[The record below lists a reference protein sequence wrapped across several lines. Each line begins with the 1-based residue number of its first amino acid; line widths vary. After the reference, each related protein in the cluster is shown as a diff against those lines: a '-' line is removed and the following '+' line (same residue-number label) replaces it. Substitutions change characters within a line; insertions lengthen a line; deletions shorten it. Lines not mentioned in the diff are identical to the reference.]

1 MTRKAPY
8 PEASNM
14 LVMILDVVPPSLRGE
29 ISRWLMPVDT
39 SVFVGRVSA
48 EVRDLLWSSTLERI
62 GSGRAVQIWQAK
74 GEQGFAIRAHN
85 LAQRS
90 LVDAEGLTFVAVQD
104 AAWKQA
110 VERYKLPVSEALSST
125 P

>member
-1 MTRKAPY
+1 
-8 PEASNM
+8 M

-29 ISRWLMPVDT
+29 ISRWLMPVDA

-48 EVRDLLWSSTLERI
+48 EVRDHLWTSTVQRI
-62 GSGRAVQIWQAK
+62 GSGRAMQIWQAK
-74 GEQGFAIRAHN
+74 GEQGFAIRGHN

-90 LVDAEGLTFVAVQD
+90 LVEAEGLTLVAVQD

-110 VERYKLPVSEALSST
+110 VERFKLQISENQLNT